1 MPSSS
6 GPGRYALGAAAVLL
20 ASGALVSSLR
30 RTQKPYSPDAPS
42 YRQKGA
48 ASAPIVIVEFSD
60 FQCPACKV
68 AEPPMRDLLKLYGS
82 DIRFIF
88 KHFPLEHAHAWA
100 RPAARASECA
110 GRQGKFWELHDV
122 LYDKQQAWSNEKAP
136 ELINGYAKSLGLDM
150 KVFQACLPEAEVDL
164 GIAGDM
170 QEGEVRWVSST
181 PTFFINGKRFV
192 GARQLSTLGTIW
204 IDKLKRKG

>member
-6 GPGRYALGAAAVLL
+6 GPGRYALGAAAVLF
-20 ASGALVSSLR
+20 ASGALVFSLR

-68 AEPPMRDLLKLYGS
+68 AEPPMRDLLKLYGG

-110 GRQGKFWELHDV
+110 GRQGKFWELHDA
-122 LYDKQQAWSNEKAP
+122 LYDNQAAWSNEKAP
-136 ELINGYAKSLGLDM
+136 ELINGYAKGLGLDM
-150 KVFQACLPEAEVDL
+150 KAFEACLPEAEVDL
-164 GIAGDM
+164 SIAGDM

-204 IDKLKRKG
+204 IDKLKRRG